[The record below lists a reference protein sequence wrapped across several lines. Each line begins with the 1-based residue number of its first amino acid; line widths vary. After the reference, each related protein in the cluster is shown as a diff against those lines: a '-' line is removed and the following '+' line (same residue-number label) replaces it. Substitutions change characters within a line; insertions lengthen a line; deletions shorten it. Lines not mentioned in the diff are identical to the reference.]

1 MATTPHFKRVLLK
14 LGGESLLGDRDYGID
29 PKAAKE
35 VAEEIKSVAET
46 GTQVI
51 VVIGAGN
58 IFRGIAGAVG
68 GIERSTA
75 DYMGMLATVMNSLA
89 IQDAL
94 EKIGVD
100 TRVQSGLE
108 MPAVAE
114 PYIRRRAIRHMNK
127 GRVLI
132 LAAGTGAPY
141 FTTDTGA
148 ALRGL
153 ELGADIILK
162 ATKVDGIYD
171 KDPNKFPGAKKYQEL
186 TYMDA
191 LKERLEVMDTSAFAL
206 CMDNKLPIMV
216 FNFFEK
222 GNSKRAVMGEKIG
235 TIVK

>member
-1 MATTPHFKRVLLK
+1 MTTPHFKRILLK
-14 LGGESLLGDRDYGID
+14 LGGESLLGEREYGID
-29 PKAAKE
+29 PQAAKE
-35 VAEEIKSVAET
+35 VAQEIKSIHDT

-58 IFRGIAGAVG
+58 IFRGIAGAAN

-114 PYIRRRAIRHMNK
+114 PYIRRRAIRHMDK

-153 ELGADIILK
+153 ELGCDVIMK

-171 KDPNKFPGAKKYQEL
+171 KDPNKFPDAKKYGEL
-186 TYMDA
+186 AYMDA

-206 CMDNKLPIMV
+206 CMDNHLPIMV

-222 GNSKRAVMGEKIG
+222 GNAKRAVMGEKIG
-235 TIVK
+235 TLVK

>member
-1 MATTPHFKRVLLK
+1 MPTPHFKRILLK
-14 LGGESLLGDRDYGID
+14 LGGESLLGEREYGID
-29 PKAAKE
+29 PQAAKE
-35 VAEEIKSVAET
+35 VAEEIKSVHET

-58 IFRGIAGAVG
+58 IFRGIAGAAN

-114 PYIRRRAIRHMNK
+114 PYIRRRAIRHMDK

-132 LAAGTGAPY
+132 LAAGTGAP
-141 FTTDTGA
+141 T
-148 ALRGL
+148 LRP
-153 ELGADIILK
+153 
-162 ATKVDGIYD
+162 TRV
-171 KDPNKFPGAKKYQEL
+171 
-186 TYMDA
+186 
-191 LKERLEVMDTSAFAL
+191 RLCAVSSSA
-206 CMDNKLPIMV
+206 V
-216 FNFFEK
+216 
-222 GNSKRAVMGEKIG
+222 
-235 TIVK
+235 T

>member
-1 MATTPHFKRVLLK
+1 MSTPTFKRVLLK
-14 LGGESLLGDRDYGID
+14 LGGESLLGDRDFGID
-29 PKAAKE
+29 PKAAMD
-35 VAEEIKSVAET
+35 VAAEIKSVHET
-46 GTQVI
+46 GVEMA

-58 IFRGIAGAVG
+58 LFRGVSAAAN

-75 DYMGMLATVMNSLA
+75 DYMGMLATVMNCLA
-89 IQDAL
+89 LQDAL
-94 EKIGVD
+94 EKSGVD

-114 PYIRRRAIRHMNK
+114 PYIRRRALRHMNK
-127 GRVLI
+127 GRVVI

-153 ELGADIILK
+153 ELHCDVIMK

-171 KDPNKFPGAKKYQEL
+171 RDPNKFPDAKKFQEL

-206 CMDNKLPIMV
+206 CMDNHLPIMV

-222 GNSKRAVMGEKIG
+222 GNAKRAVLGEKIG
-235 TIVK
+235 TLVK